1 MALFLHYHPLSSFCQ
16 KALIALYENAT
27 PFEKVLVNLMD
38 PASRAAY
45 ERLWPVA
52 KMPLLRDEARNTS
65 VPEATIVIEY
75 LDQYYPG
82 PVPLIPTDRDAARET
97 RLRDRFYDLYVNEP
111 VGKIVTDKLRPA
123 GKNDEVGVER
133 ARALLDVAYSIIEK
147 EMAERSWATG
157 ETFTLADCA
166 AAPALFYASR
176 VQPFGAARP
185 KTSAYLERLMAR
197 PSYARALQEAEPYFK
212 LFPG

>member
-1 MALFLHYHPLSSFCQ
+1 MTLFLHFHPLSSFCQ
-16 KALIALYENAT
+16 KALIALYENAV

-38 PASRAAY
+38 PASRAEY

-52 KMPLLRDEARNTS
+52 KMPLLRDEARGVS

-75 LDQYYPG
+75 LEQYYPG
-82 PVPLIPTDRDAARET
+82 PAPLIPLDRDAAREV

-133 ARALLDVAYSIIEK
+133 ARALLGVAYSIIEK
-147 EMAERSWATG
+147 EMAGRSWATG

-166 AAPALFYASR
+166 AAPALFYASK
-176 VQPFGAARP
+176 VQAFGPARP
-185 KTSAYLERLMAR
+185 NTQAYLARLMAR
-197 PSYARALQEAEPYFK
+197 PSYARALSEAEPYFR

>member
-38 PASRAAY
+38 PTSRAAY

-52 KMPLLRDEARNTS
+52 KMPLLRDEARNVS

-123 GKNDEVGVER
+123 GKTDEIGVER

-176 VQPFGAARP
+176 VRPFGTARP
-185 KTSAYLERLMAR
+185 NTSAYLARLMAR

>member
-52 KMPLLRDEARNTS
+52 KMPLLRDEARNIS

-82 PVPLIPTDRDAARET
+82 PAPLIPIDRDAARET

-147 EMAERSWATG
+147 EMAERRWATG

-166 AAPALFYASR
+166 AAPALFYASK

-185 KTSAYLERLMAR
+185 KTSAYLERLLAR

>member
-1 MALFLHYHPLSSFCQ
+1 MALFLHFHPLSSFCQ
-16 KALIALYENAT
+16 KALIALYENET
-27 PFEKVLVNLMD
+27 PFEKCLVNLMD
-38 PASRAAY
+38 PASRAEY
-45 ERLWPVA
+45 ERLWPIA
-52 KMPLLRDEARNTS
+52 KMPLLRDEARGAS

-82 PVPLIPTDRDAARET
+82 PAPLIPSDRDAAREA

-123 GKNDEVGVER
+123 GKNDEIGVER
-133 ARALLDVAYSIIEK
+133 ARATLDAAYVIIEK
-147 EMAERSWATG
+147 EMGTRPWAAG
-157 ETFTLADCA
+157 DSFTLADCA

-176 VQPFGAARP
+176 VQPFGATRP
-185 KTSAYLERLMAR
+185 NTSAYLERLVAR
-197 PSYARALQEAEPYFK
+197 PSYARALREAEPYFK

>member
-1 MALFLHYHPLSSFCQ
+1 MTLFLHFHPLSSFCQ
-16 KALIALYENAT
+16 KALIALYENAV
-27 PFEKVLVNLMD
+27 PFEKVLVDLMD
-38 PASRAAY
+38 PASRAEY
-45 ERLWPVA
+45 QRLWPIA
-52 KMPLLRDEARNTS
+52 KMPLLRDEARRVS

-75 LDQYYPG
+75 LEQYYPG
-82 PVPLIPTDRDAARET
+82 PAPLIPLDRDAAREV

-133 ARALLDVAYSIIEK
+133 ARALLEVAYSIIEK
-147 EMAERSWATG
+147 EMAGRQWATG

-166 AAPALFYASR
+166 AAPALFYASK
-176 VQPFGAARP
+176 VLAFGPARP
-185 KTSAYLERLMAR
+185 NTQAYLARLMAR
-197 PSYARALQEAEPYFK
+197 PSYARALGEAEPYFR

>member
-1 MALFLHYHPLSSFCQ
+1 MTLFLHYHPLSSFCQ

-38 PASRAAY
+38 AASRAAY
-45 ERLWPVA
+45 EQLWPIA

-75 LDQYYPG
+75 LEQYYPG
-82 PVPLIPTDRDAARET
+82 PAPLIPADRDAARET

-111 VGKIVTDKLRPA
+111 VGKIVTDKLRPS

-133 ARALLDVAYSIIEK
+133 ARALLEVAYAIIEK
-147 EMAERSWATG
+147 EMAARSWAIG

-166 AAPALFYASR
+166 AAPALFYASK

-185 KTSAYLERLMAR
+185 NTNAYLERLMAR
-197 PSYARALQEAEPYFK
+197 PSYARALREAEPYFK

>member
-1 MALFLHYHPLSSFCQ
+1 MALTLYFHPLSSFCQ

-27 PFEKVLVNLMD
+27 PFEKSLVNLMD

-45 ERLWPVA
+45 AELWPIA
-52 KMPLLRDEARNTS
+52 KMPLLRDQARRTS

-82 PVPLIPTDRDAARET
+82 PVALIPKDRDAAREA

-123 GKNDEVGVER
+123 GQNDELGVER
-133 ARALLDVAYSIIEK
+133 ARALLETSYSIIEK
-147 EMAERSWATG
+147 EMAERAWATG
-157 ETFTLADCA
+157 HEFTLADCA
-166 AAPALFYASR
+166 AAPALFYASK
-176 VQPFGAARP
+176 VQPLGASRP
-185 KTSAYLERLMAR
+185 NTTAYLERLLAR
-197 PSYARALQEAEPYFK
+197 PSYARALREAEPFFK